1 MCGIYGII
9 YKTKQTTNYQEIIKD
24 TYTGLQ
30 QLVHRGKDGF
40 GFSWVTTHGKFYESK
55 KFGELTRFQ
64 YSEIITYPMTQIQ
77 SCIGHT
83 RYSTS
88 GNSLNVKELQP
99 LYSRIGNFQLIHNGN
114 IPKISGHDTLWII
127 ARIESYLQKGYSL
140 SDSLIQFMNKVPAAF
155 CLILQTTDKLY
166 ICRDRY
172 GIRPL
177 CIAETADSFIVS
189 SETIALPDS
198 VTTCKQVLP
207 GEIICC
213 HETLSTIYLYTN
225 PSPIHSQ
232 LCL

>member
-40 GFSWVTTHGKFYESK
+40 GFSWVTTQGKFYESK

-88 GNSLNVKELQP
+88 GNSLNVKESIRNRFVTGEWKDSSSSSKQ
-99 LYSRIGNFQLIHNGN
+99 N
-114 IPKISGHDTLWII
+114 KD
-127 ARIESYLQKGYSL
+127 
-140 SDSLIQFMNKVPAAF
+140 SDS
-155 CLILQTTDKLY
+155 
-166 ICRDRY
+166 
-172 GIRPL
+172 
-177 CIAETADSFIVS
+177 DSGSDDDEDVDDLDDMP
-189 SETIALPDS
+189 EL
-198 VTTCKQVLP
+198 
-207 GEIICC
+207 E
-213 HETLSTIYLYTN
+213 
-225 PSPIHSQ
+225 
-232 LCL
+232 